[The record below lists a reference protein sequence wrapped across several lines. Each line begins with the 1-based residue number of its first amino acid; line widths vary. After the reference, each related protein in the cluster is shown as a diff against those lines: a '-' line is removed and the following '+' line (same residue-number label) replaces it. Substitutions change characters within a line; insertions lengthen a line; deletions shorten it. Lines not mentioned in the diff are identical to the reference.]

1 MRRFVQL
8 LFITVIVNNTV
19 SAEGDINDGSRN
31 EKVLS
36 VFNVVTFPNAACGAT
51 NGFNGTCYT
60 SSECTS
66 KGGTASGSCASSFGV
81 CCVFS
86 ISCGG
91 TSSANNSYAIIS
103 SYSTSSDADPCTYT
117 FCKTNTDVCKL
128 RIDFDT
134 MVLSAPRTMT
144 STQVYTDGAFVGDC
158 GTDTLTISNPGGPIP
173 PTICGYNT
181 GQHMFVPASDSC
193 NQVNIDI
200 DTGSTTTT
208 RQWQIKVT
216 QYECDNMMA
225 PEQDCLQYLTAS
237 TGTIAS
243 FNFDTTATSSVAT
256 SQTHLSNQYYSICI
270 RRARGYCSLCFS
282 PEITSTTTTN
292 AASYGLSGGASGPAQ
307 QSAVGSSCSGIT
319 TINPTAGSQVG
330 KGDYLEI
337 AGLQDGTGSST
348 AAGSA
353 TVARICG
360 VYWDA
365 TTGGAQT
372 SHATACSYATPF
384 KVGVHFDNDEAIAAP
399 AAAASPDLDKC
410 ENCPIA
416 TNSGRGYQGFYLA
429 YWQNTC

>member
-1 MRRFVQL
+1 M
-8 LFITVIVNNTV
+8 
-19 SAEGDINDGSRN
+19 
-31 EKVLS
+31 
-36 VFNVVTFPNAACGAT
+36 GA
-51 NGFNGTCYT
+51 
-60 SSECTS
+60 SECTT
-66 KGGTASGSCASSFGV
+66 KGGTASGTCATSFGV

-91 TSSANNSYAIIS
+91 SSSANNSYAIFS
-103 SYSTSSDADPCTYT
+103 SYSTSTDDDPCTYT

-158 GTDTLTISNPGGPIP
+158 GTDSLTISNPGGPIP

-353 TVARICG
+353 TVPGSVESTGMPQLEEPRPLMQQPVLMQLLSKLVFILTMMKPLLLLVMLLHLILTNVKIVPLPQILEEATRDSIWPTGKTHARFHNKRKFSFLTHL
-360 VYWDA
+360 VL
-365 TTGGAQT
+365 
-372 SHATACSYATPF
+372 H
-384 KVGVHFDNDEAIAAP
+384 KLE
-399 AAAASPDLDKC
+399 LKC
-410 ENCPIA
+410 
-416 TNSGRGYQGFYLA
+416 
-429 YWQNTC
+429 

>member
-1 MRRFVQL
+1 
-8 LFITVIVNNTV
+8 
-19 SAEGDINDGSRN
+19 
-31 EKVLS
+31 
-36 VFNVVTFPNAACGAT
+36 
-51 NGFNGTCYT
+51 
-60 SSECTS
+60 
-66 KGGTASGSCASSFGV
+66 
-81 CCVFS
+81 
-86 ISCGG
+86 
-91 TSSANNSYAIIS
+91 
-103 SYSTSSDADPCTYT
+103 
-117 FCKTNTDVCKL
+117 
-128 RIDFDT
+128 
-134 MVLSAPRTMT
+134 
-144 STQVYTDGAFVGDC
+144 
-158 GTDTLTISNPGGPIP
+158 
-173 PTICGYNT
+173 
-181 GQHMFVPASDSC
+181 
-193 NQVNIDI
+193 
-200 DTGSTTTT
+200 
-208 RQWQIKVT
+208 
-216 QYECDNMMA
+216 MA

-243 FNFDTTATSSVAT
+243 FNFDTTATGSVAT

-282 PEITSTTTTN
+282 PEITSTTT
-292 AASYGLSGGASGPAQ
+292 
-307 QSAVGSSCSGIT
+307 
-319 TINPTAGSQVG
+319 INPTAGSQVG

-337 AGLQDGTGSST
+337 AGLQDGTRSST